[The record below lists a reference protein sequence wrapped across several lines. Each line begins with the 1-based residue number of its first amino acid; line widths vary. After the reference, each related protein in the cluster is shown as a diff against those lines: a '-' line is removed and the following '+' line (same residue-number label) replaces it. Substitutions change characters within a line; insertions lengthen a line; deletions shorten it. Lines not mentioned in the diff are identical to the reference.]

1 MNIRINGEI
10 NMAILQKIG
19 RNDQHFITIP
29 KSLVKAKG
37 WEKGD
42 NISILI
48 VGPNVMPREG
58 DIILR
63 PSGL

>member
-1 MNIRINGEI
+1 
-10 NMAILQKIG
+10 MAILQKIG